1 MSIRA
6 YFGSPG
12 CGKSTILTKIACR
25 ERKRGRY
32 EHIYTNF
39 FCLGFE
45 KIEFPDIG
53 KFHYTNSLIILD
65 EITIDADSR
74 EFKDFDKRVRDF
86 FIYHRHLGNDIVY
99 ATQDYSR
106 CDKIIRD
113 LTEELYYVRSISPA
127 LPLLRKLIPVSK
139 ASRIFRTL
147 DIDEHSH
154 DIVYGYRFAT
164 LFERLFG
171 RVSFFCWRPRFY
183 KYFNSYS
190 DPFTDRPEAPH
201 DKWS

>member
-12 CGKSTILTKIACR
+12 CGKSTLLTALAVR

-32 EHIYTNF
+32 AHIYTNF
-39 FCLGFE
+39 ACKGFE
-45 KIEFPDIG
+45 KLD
-53 KFHYTNSLIILD
+53 FHDLAKYHFTDSLIILD

-74 EFKDFDKRVRDF
+74 EFKDFDKLIRDF
-86 FIYHRHLGNDIVY
+86 FIYHRHLGCDIIY
-99 ATQDYSR
+99 ATQDYCR

-127 LPLLRKLIPVSK
+127 LPLLRRLIPISK

-164 LFERLFG
+164 LFERIFG
-171 RVSFFCWRPRFY
+171 RVSYLCWRPRY
-183 KYFNSYS
+183 YRYFDSYC
-190 DPFTDRPEAPH
+190 DPFESRPEPLH
-201 DKWS
+201 EKWS